1 MSTDSVKSQLPVTA
15 FGRVGVLFGGKSAER
30 EVSLKSGNAVLKA
43 LQSAGVDAFGIDVG
57 DDFLQRLLAEKI
69 DRAFIVLHGR
79 GGEDG
84 SMQGLLECAGI
95 PYTGSGILA
104 SALAMDKLRTKQ
116 VWQSLGLPTPR
127 HAVLASV
134 TDCEAAASELGF
146 PLIVKPAHEGSSIGM
161 AEVASLD
168 DRSLSEANTHSS
180 PLRERLQAIAEQD
193 EQLAEAYQALVQ
205 SLADEL
211 LEQVRAATP
220 SFFEQLVVDLMIAM
234 GYGGSRK
241 EAGKA
246 TQATNDDGI
255 DGIIKEDKL
264 GLDVI
269 YLQAKRWSNTVH
281 RPEIDKFIGALTR
294 QRARKG
300 VFITTSEF
308 SAGAREAALGL
319 DIKVVLIDGVELA
332 RLMVENNLGVS
343 VKQVYEVK
351 QLDSDYFLEE

>member
-1 MSTDSVKSQLPVTA
+1 MAIPDFQSVMRP
-15 FGRVGVLFGGKSAER
+15 
-30 EVSLKSGNAVLKA
+30 
-43 LQSAGVDAFGIDVG
+43 
-57 DDFLQRLLAEKI
+57 
-69 DRAFIVLHGR
+69 
-79 GGEDG
+79 
-84 SMQGLLECAGI
+84 
-95 PYTGSGILA
+95 
-104 SALAMDKLRTKQ
+104 
-116 VWQSLGLPTPR
+116 
-127 HAVLASV
+127 VLATV
-134 TDCEAAASELGF
+134 QNGM
-146 PLIVKPAHEGSSIGM
+146 PLPLNE
-161 AEVASLD
+161 
-168 DRSLSEANTHSS
+168 
-180 PLRERLQAIAEQD
+180 LRERVADQFQLSEDERKERLPSGHQTVINNRVGWARTYLNKAGLLCIPAKGMVQITPRGLDALANGPERITVSWLKQFPEFANFHAAKPQVADLPAALDIEISETTPD
-193 EQLAEAYQALVQ
+193 EQLAEAHQALVQ

-211 LEQVRAATP
+211 LAQVRAATP

-246 TQATNDDGI
+246 TQATNDGGI

-269 YLQAKRWSNTVH
+269 YLQAKRWTYTVH

-300 VFITTSEF
+300 VFITTSDF
-308 SAGAREAALGL
+308 SDGARTAALGL

-351 QLDSDYFLEE
+351 QFDSDYFAEE

>member
-1 MSTDSVKSQLPVTA
+1 MAIPDFQSVMRPVLAAVQNGIPMPLNEVREQVAEQFQLTEDERKERLPSGHQTVINN
-15 FGRVGVLFGGKSAER
+15 RVGWARTYL
-30 EVSLKSGNAVLKA
+30 NKA
-43 LQSAGVDAFGIDVG
+43 
-57 DDFLQRLLAEKI
+57 
-69 DRAFIVLHGR
+69 
-79 GGEDG
+79 
-84 SMQGLLECAGI
+84 GLLCI
-95 PYTGSGILA
+95 PTKGMVQITPRGMT
-104 SALAMDKLRTKQ
+104 ALADGPERITVRWLKQFPEFADFHTAKPRELDVPALRD
-116 VWQSLGLPTPR
+116 V
-127 HAVLASV
+127 
-134 TDCEAAASELGF
+134 
-146 PLIVKPAHEGSSIGM
+146 
-161 AEVASLD
+161 EVA
-168 DRSLSEANTHSS
+168 ETT
-180 PLRERLQAIAEQD
+180 PD
-193 EQLAEAYQALVQ
+193 EQLADAHQALVQ

-211 LEQVRAATP
+211 LVQVRAATP

-255 DGIIKEDKL
+255 DGTIKEDKL

-269 YLQAKRWSNTVH
+269 YLQAKRWTNTVH

-308 SAGAREAALGL
+308 SEGARTAALGL

-343 VKQVYEVK
+343 IKQVYEVK
-351 QLDSDYFLEE
+351 QLDSDYFAGE

>member
-1 MSTDSVKSQLPVTA
+1 MAIPDFQSLMRPVLAAVQNGMPMPLSEVREQVAEQFQLTEDERKERLPSGHQTVINN
-15 FGRVGVLFGGKSAER
+15 RVGWARTYL
-30 EVSLKSGNAVLKA
+30 NKA
-43 LQSAGVDAFGIDVG
+43 
-57 DDFLQRLLAEKI
+57 
-69 DRAFIVLHGR
+69 
-79 GGEDG
+79 
-84 SMQGLLECAGI
+84 GLLCI
-95 PYTGSGILA
+95 PSKGMVQI
-104 SALAMDKLRTKQ
+104 
-116 VWQSLGLPTPR
+116 TPR
-127 HAVLASV
+127 GVATLANGPDRITIRWLKQFPEF
-134 TDCEAAASELGF
+134 TDFHTAKPQELEA
-146 PLIVKPAHEGSSIGM
+146 PALLH
-161 AEVASLD
+161 AEVA
-168 DRSLSEANTHSS
+168 ETT
-180 PLRERLQAIAEQD
+180 PD
-193 EQLAEAYQALVQ
+193 EQLAEAYQAMVQ

-211 LEQVRAATP
+211 LVQVRAATP

-269 YLQAKRWSNTVH
+269 YLQAKRWANTVH

-308 SAGAREAALGL
+308 SDGARTAARGL
-319 DIKVVLIDGVELA
+319 DIKVVLIDGIELA

-343 VKQVYEVK
+343 IKQVYEVK
-351 QLDSDYFLEE
+351 QLDNDYFAGD

>member
-1 MSTDSVKSQLPVTA
+1 MSIPDFQSVMRPVLETVRDGVAIPLGLLRESIADVFQLTEEERKERLPSGHQTVINN
-15 FGRVGVLFGGKSAER
+15 RVGWARTYL
-30 EVSLKSGNAVLKA
+30 NKA
-43 LQSAGVDAFGIDVG
+43 
-57 DDFLQRLLAEKI
+57 
-69 DRAFIVLHGR
+69 
-79 GGEDG
+79 
-84 SMQGLLECAGI
+84 GLLII
-95 PYTGSGILA
+95 PTKGMVQITARGRE
-104 SALAMDKLRTKQ
+104 ALVNGPERITVAWLKQ
-116 VWQSLGLPTPR
+116 FPEFADFHTAKPQSVDVLG
-127 HAVLASV
+127 VV
-134 TDCEAAASELGF
+134 E
-146 PLIVKPAHEGSSIGM
+146 V
-161 AEVASLD
+161 EVA
-168 DRSLSEANTHSS
+168 ETT
-180 PLRERLQAIAEQD
+180 PD
-193 EQLAEAYQALVQ
+193 EQLAEAHQALVQ

-211 LEQVRAATP
+211 LAQVRAATP
-220 SFFEQLVVDLMIAM
+220 GFFEQLVVDLMLAM

-269 YLQAKRWSNTVH
+269 YLQAKRWTNTVH

-351 QLDSDYFLEE
+351 QLDSDYFAEE

>member
-1 MSTDSVKSQLPVTA
+1 MLIPDFQSVMRPVLEAVRDGVAIPLGVLRESIADVFQLTEEERKERLPSGRQTVINN
-15 FGRVGVLFGGKSAER
+15 RVGWARTYL
-30 EVSLKSGNAVLKA
+30 NKA
-43 LQSAGVDAFGIDVG
+43 
-57 DDFLQRLLAEKI
+57 
-69 DRAFIVLHGR
+69 
-79 GGEDG
+79 
-84 SMQGLLECAGI
+84 GLLTI
-95 PYTGSGILA
+95 PSKGMVQITVRGRETLA
-104 SALAMDKLRTKQ
+104 NGPERITVAWLKQ
-116 VWQSLGLPTPR
+116 FPEFADFHTAKPQTVDVLG
-127 HAVLASV
+127 VLDV
-134 TDCEAAASELGF
+134 E
-146 PLIVKPAHEGSSIGM
+146 
-161 AEVASLD
+161 
-168 DRSLSEANTHSS
+168 
-180 PLRERLQAIAEQD
+180 IAETTPD
-193 EQLAEAYQALVQ
+193 EQLAVAHQALLQ

-211 LEQVRAATP
+211 LAQVRAATP
-220 SFFEQLVVDLMIAM
+220 GFFEQLVVDLMLAM

-269 YLQAKRWSNTVH
+269 YLQAKRWMNTVH

-308 SAGAREAALGL
+308 SVGAREAALGL

-351 QLDSDYFLEE
+351 QLDSDYFAEE

>member
-1 MSTDSVKSQLPVTA
+1 MAIPDFQSVMRPVLNTVQNGAPLPLNTLRERVADQFQLTEDERKERLPSGQQTVINN
-15 FGRVGVLFGGKSAER
+15 RVGWARTYLNKAGLLCIPTKGMVQITPRGIEALASGPPR
-30 EVSLKSGNAVLKA
+30 ITVSWLKQFPEFA
-43 LQSAGVDAFGIDVG
+43 
-57 DDFLQRLLAEKI
+57 DFHTTKPRTADTPVVMSI
-69 DRAFIVLHGR
+69 DRA
-79 GGEDG
+79 E
-84 SMQGLLECAGI
+84 
-95 PYTGSGILA
+95 T
-104 SALAMDKLRTKQ
+104 
-116 VWQSLGLPTPR
+116 TP
-127 HAVLASV
+127 
-134 TDCEAAASELGF
+134 
-146 PLIVKPAHEGSSIGM
+146 
-161 AEVASLD
+161 
-168 DRSLSEANTHSS
+168 
-180 PLRERLQAIAEQD
+180 D
-193 EQLAEAYQALVQ
+193 EQLADAHQALMQ

-211 LEQVRAATP
+211 LEQVRAASP
-220 SFFEQLVVDLMIAM
+220 IFFEQLVVDLMIAM

-308 SAGAREAALGL
+308 SEGARTAALGL
-319 DIKVVLIDGVELA
+319 DIKVVLIDGIELA

-351 QLDSDYFLEE
+351 QLDSDYFAGE

>member
-1 MSTDSVKSQLPVTA
+1 MSIPDFQSVMRPVLEAVRDGVAIPLSVLRESIADIFQLTEEERKERLPSGHQTVINN
-15 FGRVGVLFGGKSAER
+15 RVGWARTYL
-30 EVSLKSGNAVLKA
+30 NKA
-43 LQSAGVDAFGIDVG
+43 
-57 DDFLQRLLAEKI
+57 
-69 DRAFIVLHGR
+69 
-79 GGEDG
+79 
-84 SMQGLLECAGI
+84 GLLTI
-95 PYTGSGILA
+95 PSKGMVQITARGRE
-104 SALAMDKLRTKQ
+104 ALANGPERITVAWLKQ
-116 VWQSLGLPTPR
+116 FPEFADFHTAKPQSVDVLG
-127 HAVLASV
+127 VV
-134 TDCEAAASELGF
+134 EVEAAETT
-146 PLIVKPAHEGSSIGM
+146 P
-161 AEVASLD
+161 
-168 DRSLSEANTHSS
+168 
-180 PLRERLQAIAEQD
+180 D
-193 EQLAEAYQALVQ
+193 EQLAEAHQALVQ

-211 LEQVRAATP
+211 LAQVRAATP
-220 SFFEQLVVDLMIAM
+220 GFFEQLVVDLMLAM

-269 YLQAKRWSNTVH
+269 YLQAKRWTNTVH

-351 QLDSDYFLEE
+351 QLDSDYFAGE